1 MVPLYFVVPTTA
13 EQSKLNHA
21 VSNEVQHMTETA
33 LTFTDLLKLG
43 HKAINWHGEGC
54 KNKQGT
60 PANVNE
66 MLKST
71 VHHK

>member
-1 MVPLYFVVPTTA
+1 
-13 EQSKLNHA
+13 
-21 VSNEVQHMTETA
+21 VSNKVQQMTETA

-43 HKAINWHGEGC
+43 HRAINWHGKGC

-66 MLKST
+66 MLKE
-71 VHHK
+71 